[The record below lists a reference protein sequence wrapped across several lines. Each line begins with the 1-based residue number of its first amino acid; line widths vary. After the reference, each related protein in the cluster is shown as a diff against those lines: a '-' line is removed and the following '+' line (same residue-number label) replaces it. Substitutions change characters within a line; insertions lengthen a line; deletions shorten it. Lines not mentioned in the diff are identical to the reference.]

1 MSKKNKK
8 NKKNS
13 PFVPKTEPEG
23 TDHPISFE
31 MNYNLHSPWA
41 DVLFETQLPPT
52 ILEKMIEVSDE
63 ILADSKRTNWGNNLA
78 GQIKDEPLVTP
89 PYLNKHNLTDFF
101 GNMVLEYVHQCNLQ
115 KAPPQYHGDME
126 RLRNSI
132 KVTINSM
139 WIVEQQAGEYNPLHV
154 HTNCDVSSVMYL
166 KVPKFLPSEKRD
178 RDDDGAILFVGSS
191 GGGESKLKTA
201 TVKIIPHPGQF
212 FIFPSHMQH
221 AVYPYKTDDSFARRS
236 ISFNASF
243 EYLGQGGE
251 GVRSYE
257 SLKNIKKHGNYFP

>member
-1 MSKKNKK
+1 MSRKNKK
-8 NKKNS
+8 KS
-13 PFVPKTEPEG
+13 PFVPKLKEKVEKLPT
-23 TDHPISFE
+23 SFQI
-31 MNYNLHSPWA
+31 NYHLHKPWA
-41 DVLFETQLPPT
+41 DVLFETQLPPE
-52 ILEKMIEVSDE
+52 IMEKMLEISDE
-63 ILADSKRTNWGNNLA
+63 ILADSKRTSWGNNLA
-78 GQIKDEPLVTP
+78 GQIKDEPLIEP
-89 PYLNKHNLTDFF
+89 SYLKNHNVTDFF

-201 TVKIIPHPGQF
+201 TVKIKPHPGQF

-257 SLKNIKKHGNYFP
+257 SLKNIKKHGNFYP

>member
-1 MSKKNKK
+1 
-8 NKKNS
+8 
-13 PFVPKTEPEG
+13 
-23 TDHPISFE
+23 
-31 MNYNLHSPWA
+31 
-41 DVLFETQLPPT
+41 
-52 ILEKMIEVSDE
+52 MIEISDE
-63 ILADSKRTNWGNNLA
+63 ILADSKRTSCGNNLA
-78 GQIKDEPLVTP
+78 GQIKDEPLVP
-89 PYLNKHNLTDFF
+89 PQKLKEQNLTDFF

-115 KAPPQYHGDME
+115 KVPPQNRADQE
-126 RLRNSI
+126 RLRNTI

-201 TVKIIPHPGQF
+201 TVKIKPHPGQF

-243 EYLGQGGE
+243 EYLGEGGE
-251 GVRSYE
+251 GVRSYK
-257 SLKNIKKHGNYFP
+257 SLENVKS